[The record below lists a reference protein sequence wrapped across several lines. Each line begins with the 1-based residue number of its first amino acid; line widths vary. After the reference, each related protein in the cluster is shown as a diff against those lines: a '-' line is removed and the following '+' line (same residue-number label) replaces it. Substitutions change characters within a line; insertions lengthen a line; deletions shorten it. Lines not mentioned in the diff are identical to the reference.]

1 VGLLKSVDE
10 DGEKK
15 METKVALARDR
26 CRPAHVSFLFLFLR
40 PASEWMALSESVAAL
55 ASEMDGQR

>member
-26 CRPAHVSFLFLFLR
+26 CRPAHVSFLFLR
-40 PASEWMALSESVAAL
+40 PESEWMALSESVAAL